1 MRSRNMLVGAVVAV
15 LAGGTLTAQADNI
28 ITPGDF
34 VIAID
39 NNRNL
44 PGSFNF
50 PGTETPVQA
59 LDQIT
64 TTKYLNFGREMSGLI
79 VTPASGASSVQ
90 SFTLTTAND
99 GPERDPAA
107 YLLYGTNSA
116 ITSTNNSAG
125 TAEPWTLVQ
134 TGNLSLPTARQ
145 TLSTPVNITNAANY
159 TSYKIVFNKLREADA
174 ANNPVNPN
182 SMQVADIQFYTGQNA
197 GGTAVTAATD
207 PVIGIDETDSA
218 YPPTERPLEAIDGL
232 KTSGSKYLNFGR
244 EGTGLIITPSKGST
258 IAKAIQLTT
267 ANDTPSRDPS
277 HYELYGTNET
287 IKSYENSL
295 GNLENWSLI
304 SSGDITLPDT
314 RNVDGDVIGFDSN
327 TTAYTSYKLIF
338 TENKGPDT
346 GTGSA
351 NSIQFSEVAI
361 FDSVPEPTT
370 LGVLALGGLVVGA
383 RRRRAR

>member
-1 MRSRNMLVGAVVAV
+1 MLVGAVVAV

-295 GNLENWSLI
+295 GDLENWSLI